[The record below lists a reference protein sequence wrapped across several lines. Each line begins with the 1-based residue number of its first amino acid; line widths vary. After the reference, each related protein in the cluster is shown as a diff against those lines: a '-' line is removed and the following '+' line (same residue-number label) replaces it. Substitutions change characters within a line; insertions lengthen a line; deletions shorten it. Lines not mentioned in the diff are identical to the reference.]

1 MTAILVSQDEAEAIL
16 RGEAIVRERKL
27 DVGTDP
33 LPFYNGIEVRGE
45 VTFGSPTRVDDGWSH
60 PVLAAV
66 RKFELPEGPL
76 PSLKLPDPEFTV
88 ARLRENQSAGFLSRM
103 ERKERVG
110 RPQYLVGEIETA
122 RPPARVWAVVV
133 QRESRQFDGLEAVPA
148 ERRAGIDRYSLA
160 EFEPVSPLFYIP
172 LELVHAFQP
181 PLELPRPVP
190 GRRFGPLLQLEKS
203 VDFRS
208 MVARVGEMSNDE
220 IVRADEDAHR
230 IYQDQFAEGKTSL
243 NGLTVEDLVN
253 AHVAVVAELKRRGLP
268 HDSNDALDARTRVW
282 SQPHV
287 LEHKGEYLTV
297 NPGSEGEHPEVSLE
311 AVVAHL
317 KDAALLRSP
326 AVFLV
331 GSLCTQGKTRGDI
344 DVLIRG
350 PLDETTRRSIEF
362 RIGRALPPELSQR
375 VQFIDEDDDGGPYTD
390 HVGLYDLALA
400 PRPDRS
406 VKRMGDDLGE
416 GDGVPWSRSVE
427 VAKQAIPHM
436 LLPARERP
444 RPAVLQGHIRGRS
457 LHYDFR
463 VQVEDFLTGWTLA
476 GATTGAVSEDLESV
490 AQARRAV
497 AAFDAAGS
505 KVNKP
510 LIAPAR
516 WFAAEKAVQPTRWL
530 RIEGEEFDEGEVGA
544 TRNEK
549 GFMVAI
555 ARPRV
560 SHGLQK
566 PLAAEYFLE
575 KDARFSGIL
584 FVRLLSGTR
593 PPTPEEEES
602 GRRHRPGEPFW
613 VAMLTKSLLPSV
625 LKRRAVVTRSIP
637 PKGYSALPPG
647 LKEIVTEELRYWL
660 ADGPAERIAV
670 RDALVKER
678 LFTESNIRLV
688 RGEFRRVV
696 EKTFV
701 HVRRDPT
708 YFELVESDPRRV
720 VRRYGP
726 VPEGSSLPPRGH
738 LVVAEMDGID
748 DVFVVAPAGSP
759 PASPTT
765 MVRAAKKIARKLAG
779 RARCVYL
786 AAPQTTCRSDGETRS
801 IYRVTERFDA
811 DEEIDRAAPAG
822 VTKQLKRAPFALAW
836 QTFKGQVVI
845 RAAPTRE
852 VYHLML
858 ARSSR
863 EIEDFQFPVDPMEA
877 DRSTA
882 IRRVLRGDAKSLLSY
897 EGPLEPGKSIGGV
910 TLNPTK
916 ATPSD
921 FSLLQRGTVEFLEDR
936 RSFKKLRFRGKPLDG
951 IFTLVQEDVG
961 SAFWYFERGQMPSRP
976 IPELKEEQCIEL
988 DAQIEKQH
996 RVESLTLADGTRL
1009 ADVQIWNPRDV
1020 RDDDDRGGERARLAP
1035 LALFQPMKVSPRAT
1049 REFRS
1054 NELDR
1059 LFDDFATP
1067 TLLSEGVLTEPK
1079 YNGWRVI
1086 FERDAHD
1093 RLFAF
1098 GEDVFR
1104 RRTELR
1110 DYLANWPRVRKE
1122 LFELPGPFVIDGEF
1136 MAWDGGAPIPRRD
1149 LAEFRGASPVDDSRV
1164 RIMLFDTLY
1173 LPKHGNL
1180 TRESQLDRRRALEEF
1195 LHGHKLV
1202 HFALAPARLSRSRE
1216 ELLRA
1221 YNWSRNVPGS
1231 EGAMF
1236 KAAGATYSL
1245 GGETDSWAKL
1255 KAIRELYEIV
1265 FDRHPVK
1272 DSPGVWNY
1280 FGAVGP
1286 VDEEAAKNFA
1296 ETVEVKGKRYVPVG
1310 KTFNSRVTAAPG
1322 DVIRV
1327 EVTEIFFDQRK
1338 PGAWRLRH
1346 FTPTVVDVIS
1356 RPPTSLP
1363 QLVAIL
1369 DDGELAKSNT
1379 PVFDAPPTSD
1389 PLAPE
1394 RIVERSIR
1402 LRKVED
1408 RPEEER
1414 FVLGVVLE
1422 PETVDS
1428 QGDIYS
1434 SEEIRRAAHHFM
1446 EFYRHVG
1453 LQHRGLIDDRVVILE
1468 SYLVPADCEIGGQAV
1483 KSGTWILAA
1492 RVNDLE
1498 LWAKVKSGDFDG
1510 WSIGG
1515 DAIRVPETRT

>member
-1 MTAILVSQDEAEAIL
+1 MTALLASREEVEAIL
-16 RGEAIVRERKL
+16 RGEAIVRARRLNLEAGAL
-27 DVGTDP
+27 AIYDGVE
-33 LPFYNGIEVRGE
+33 IRGE
-45 VTFGSPTRVDDGWSH
+45 ATFGPPVAVEDGWSY
-60 PVLAAV
+60 PVLSAV
-66 RKFELPEGPL
+66 RKFEMPEGPL
-76 PSLKLPDPEFTV
+76 PALKLPDPEFTV
-88 ARLRENQSAGFLSRM
+88 ARLRDNQSAGFLSRI

-133 QRESRQFDGLEAVPA
+133 QRESRQFDKLEAVPV
-148 ERRAGIDRYSLA
+148 ELRAGIDKYSLA
-160 EFEPVSPLFYIP
+160 EFEPVSPLFYVPI
-172 LELVHAFQP
+172 ELVHAFRP
-181 PLELPRPVP
+181 PIELPRPVP
-190 GRRFGPLLQLEKS
+190 GRRFGPLLELKKS

-220 IVRADEDAHR
+220 LAGADSDAHR
-230 IYQDQFAEGKTSL
+230 VYQEQFTEDQTSL
-243 NGLTVEDLVN
+243 NGLTIEDLVN
-253 AHVAVVAELKRRGLP
+253 AHVAVVAELKRRGLA
-268 HDSNDALDARTRVW
+268 HASNDPLDRATAAW
-282 SQPHV
+282 SQPPV
-287 LEHKGEYLTV
+287 LEHKGEYLAV
-297 NPGSEGEHPEVSLE
+297 HPGSTGEHPEVSLE
-311 AVVAHL
+311 EVVAHL
-317 KDAALLRSP
+317 RDAALLRSP

-331 GSLCTQGKTRGDI
+331 GSLCTQGKTCGDI

-350 PLDETTRRSIEF
+350 PLDEATRRSIEF

-375 VQFIDEDDDGGPYTD
+375 VHFIDEDDDGGPYTD

-400 PRPDRS
+400 PRGDRS

-416 GDGVPWSRSVE
+416 GEATPWSRSVE
-427 VAKQAIPHM
+427 VAKQSIPHM

-444 RPAVLQGHIRGRS
+444 RPAVLQWHSRGRS

-476 GATTGAVSEDLESV
+476 GATVGAISEDIESV
-490 AQARRAV
+490 VQARRAV
-497 AAFDAAGS
+497 AAFDVAGS
-505 KVNKP
+505 AINKP
-510 LIAPAR
+510 LIAPSR
-516 WFAAEKAVQPTRWL
+516 WYAAEKAVQPTRWL

-575 KDARFSGIL
+575 KDAKFSGIL

-613 VAMLTKSLLPSV
+613 VAMLAKSHLPSV

-647 LKEIVTEELRYWL
+647 LKEIVPEELRYWL
-660 ADGPAERIAV
+660 ADKPAERIAM
-670 RDALVKER
+670 RDALVRER
-678 LFTESNIRLV
+678 LFTESNVRLV

-696 EKTFV
+696 EKSFV

-708 YFELVESDPRRV
+708 YFELVETEPMRV
-720 VRRYGP
+720 IRRYGS
-726 VPEGSSLPPRGH
+726 VPDGAGAKPRNY
-738 LVVAEMDGID
+738 LVVAAMDGAD
-748 DVFVVAPAGSP
+748 EVFVVAPEG
-759 PASPTT
+759 PANSTT
-765 MVRAAKKIARKLAG
+765 VVRAAKKIARKVAG
-779 RARCVYL
+779 RAVCVYL
-786 AAPQTTCRSDGETRS
+786 AAPHMTLQSDGETRS

-811 DEEIDRAAPAG
+811 DEQVDRATSSET
-822 VTKQLKRAPFALAW
+822 VKQLKRVPFALAW

-863 EIEDFQFPVDPMEA
+863 EIEDFQFPIDPMEA

-897 EGPLEPGKSIGGV
+897 EGPLEPGKSVGGV
-910 TLNPTK
+910 VLNPTK

-921 FSLLQRGTVEFLEDR
+921 LSLLQRGTVEFLEDR

-976 IPELKEEQCIEL
+976 IPELKEELCVEPDKQV
-988 DAQIEKQH
+988 EKQH
-996 RVESLTLADGTRL
+996 RVESLALADGAKL
-1009 ADVQIWNPRDV
+1009 ADVQIWDPKDI
-1020 RDDDDRGGERARLAP
+1020 DDDADRGGERTKLAP
-1035 LALFQPMKVSPRAT
+1035 LALFQPMKVPPRAT

-1067 TLLSEGVLTEPK
+1067 TLLSEGILAEPK

-1093 RLFAF
+1093 RLFVF

-1110 DYLANWPRVRKE
+1110 DYLANWPHVHKE
-1122 LFELPGPFVIDGEF
+1122 LSGLPGPFVLDGEF
-1136 MAWDGGAPIPRRD
+1136 MAWNGDAPVPRRD
-1149 LAEFRGASPVDDSRV
+1149 LAEFRGASAVDDSRV
-1164 RIMLFDTLY
+1164 RIMLFDALY
-1173 LPKHGNL
+1173 LPKYGNL

-1195 LHGHKLV
+1195 LRGHKLA
-1202 HFALAPARLSRSRE
+1202 HFALTPTRLERSRE
-1216 ELLRA
+1216 GLTRA
-1221 YNWSRNVPGS
+1221 YHWARKAPGS

-1236 KAAGATYSL
+1236 KAVGATYSL

-1265 FDRHPVK
+1265 YDKHPVK

-1286 VDEEAAKNFA
+1286 VDDEAAKSYA

-1310 KTFNSRVTAAPG
+1310 KTFNSRVVAAVG

-1338 PGAWRLRH
+1338 PSAWRLRH
-1346 FTPTVVDVIS
+1346 FTPTVVDAIS
-1356 RPPTSLP
+1356 HLPTSIP
-1363 QLVAIL
+1363 QLIFML
-1369 DDGELAKSNT
+1369 DDGELAKSYT
-1379 PVFDAPPTSD
+1379 PVFDATSTSD
-1389 PLAPE
+1389 RLAPE
-1394 RIVERSIR
+1394 RIVEKSIR
-1402 LRKVED
+1402 LWKAED

-1422 PETVDS
+1422 PEIVDS

-1453 LQHRGLIDDRVVILE
+1453 LQHRGLIDDRVAILE

-1498 LWAKVKSGDFDG
+1498 LWEKVKSGDFDG

-1515 DAIRVPETRT
+1515 DAIRVSETRT